1 MAGLVPAIHVFDL
14 LKSRKDVDARH
25 RAGHDERKTMLRPGT
40 FALTVLLAALS
51 AIGPLTTD
59 MYLPSLP
66 DIARLLGASTAQT
79 QLTISS
85 YLVGF
90 AVGQIF
96 YGPLADRHG
105 RKPVLIGAMA
115 LYCAASL
122 VCALSTSIEMLI
134 AARALQ
140 ALGGAGGIVLAR
152 AIVRDLYSGARA
164 GRELSLI
171 GAVMAL
177 APVLAPLIGGVLQT
191 ALGWRSVFFTL
202 VVAGLAGAAIVWP
215 LMPETLSQRAA
226 HPVTPA
232 SMLKSYRIVARNPAY
247 LAYLGI
253 ASTSFAGLFAWISG
267 SSFVLQYLYGLTP
280 FQFGVAFAVGSAGY
294 MAGTTLAAR
303 LVMRHELDR
312 TLGYGAAAMAAGGI
326 AMVLAVGFG
335 LASAAALVLPMALY
349 LAGLGMVL
357 PQAIAGAMT
366 PFPERAGAASA
377 LLGFVQQST
386 AALCGALVGVLL
398 GSTAWPLAGV
408 IAAMGCATLAL
419 WVATR
424 AVRGRAV
431 KP

>member
-1 MAGLVPAIHVFDL
+1 
-14 LKSRKDVDARH
+14 
-25 RAGHDERKTMLRPGT
+25 MLRPGT
-40 FALTVLLAALS
+40 FALTVLLAALT

-66 DIARLLGASTAQT
+66 DIARLLGATTAQT

-85 YLVGF
+85 YLAGF

-105 RKPVLIGAMA
+105 RKPVLLGAMA
-115 LYCAASL
+115 LYCAATFA
-122 VCALSTSIEMLI
+122 CALSTSIEMLI
-134 AARALQ
+134 AARVLRAI
-140 ALGGAGGIVLAR
+140 GGSGGIVLAR

-177 APVLAPLIGGVLQT
+177 APVFAPLLGGVLQT

-202 VVAGLAGAAIVWP
+202 LAGGLAGAAIVWP
-215 LMPETLSQRAA
+215 LLPETLATRAA
-226 HPVTPA
+226 EPVSPVT
-232 SMLKSYRIVARNPAY
+232 MLRSYRVVARDPAY
-247 LAYLGI
+247 LAYLGL
-253 ASTSFAGLFAWISG
+253 ATTSFAGLFAWISG

-280 FQFGVAFAVGSAGY
+280 FQFGVAFAVGSVGY
-294 MAGTTLAAR
+294 MGGTTLAAR

-312 TLGYGAAAMAAGGI
+312 TLGYGAAAMAGGGI
-326 AMVLAVGFG
+326 AMVLAVAFA
-335 LASAAALVLPMALY
+335 LTSAASLVLPMSLY

-377 LLGFVQQST
+377 LLGFVQQSA
-386 AALCGALVGVLL
+386 AALCGALVGALL
-398 GSTAWPLAGV
+398 GATAWPLAGV
-408 IAAMGCATLAL
+408 IAVMGCATLGL
-419 WVATR
+419 WIATR
-424 AVRGRAV
+424 AVRALAV
-431 KP
+431 KH